1 ALSAIPLARLRL
13 QQRAWFFALVNLAN
27 IFVNIVLVYLF
38 LQFIPSWKNSGNKLF
53 DWYAEQQVIIYFFG
67 ATLIASV
74 LRYLM
79 LVTDG
84 WRRDRNSPRGYNF
97 PLDFTGAGLRF
108 FSLDQTQSP
117 GLKKMLAYAAPL
129 VIVATAGIVNTL
141 VGPTLIRRIYSDDL
155 AINEYWAG
163 QYGAA
168 MKLAV
173 FLNLFIQAYNYAAE
187 PFFFRSGGKDPRKVD
202 RTIYADAARAF
213 ALLGSLAVAA
223 ILLLL
228 PIAQQYLGEDLRE
241 GLGVL
246 PILLVANLFL
256 GLYYNFAI
264 AYKLT
269 DKTMLGGRIALIGST
284 ILLLISI
291 LLMSKLGIYAPAL
304 GSLACFLIMCILA
317 YRVSRKYFPV
327 SYPIGRFA
335 LYFGLT
341 AIIVYLGWQGKSLF
355 LRFGLLLVL
364 TASLLAIEAP
374 WLRRI
379 LKR

>member
-1 ALSAIPLARLRL
+1 
-13 QQRAWFFALVNLAN
+13 
-27 IFVNIVLVYLF
+27 
-38 LQFIPSWKNSGNKLF
+38 
-53 DWYAEQQVIIYFFG
+53 
-67 ATLIASV
+67 
-74 LRYLM
+74 
-79 LVTDG
+79 G
-84 WRRDRNSPRGYNF
+84 WRRDRNSSRGDNF

-155 AINEYWAG
+155 AVNEYWAG

-246 PILLVANLFL
+246 PILLVANLLL

-291 LLMSKLGIYAPAL
+291 LLMSKLGVYAPAL

-341 AIIVYLGWQGKSLF
+341 AIIVYLGWQGESLF